1 MIFFMTFPMLP
12 FAAAHPLVHVNAAL
26 NATATVLLVVGYV
39 LIRRRKEQ
47 AHKWVM
53 LAAFDVSV
61 AFLICYLWYH
71 FNVGHVKFGGSGAI
85 KIIYLLIL
93 LTHIV
98 LAATVP
104 FLALATIYFGFRAT
118 GCCEGRCEKTSKKIE
133 GGDIRQQNLARF
145 RRKHRQLARWTFPI
159 WLYVSV
165 TGVIVYLMLYHL
177 WPSAEV

>member
-1 MIFFMTFPMLP
+1 MIFPI
-12 FAAAHPLVHVNAAL
+12 AAHPLVHVNAAL
-26 NATATVLLVVGYV
+26 NSTATVLLIVGYL
-39 LIRRRKEQ
+39 LIRKRNER

-71 FNVGHVKFGGSGAI
+71 YNEGHVEFGGTGTI
-85 KIIYLLIL
+85 RVVYLSIL
-93 LTHIV
+93 LTHIL
-98 LAATVP
+98 LAITVP

-118 GCCEGRCEKTSKKIE
+118 GCCEGKETTDSE
-133 GGDIRQQNLARF
+133 QLDRQQQTRDHF
-145 RRKHRQLARWTFPI
+145 RRKHRHLARWTFPI

-177 WPSAEV
+177 WPNVEV